1 MVLVLPF
8 LLVFILLLANVSSFW
23 HAKLT
28 NQVVA
33 RSNAWRNAMFQT
45 VGCLDNIE
53 SAASAFRVSPQLAL
67 SSLFASE
74 SARNV
79 SNLSMRALGQACEG
93 NSESFDLITAMK
105 SGEPFGGHKQSL
117 TAQFDQ
123 TSMQPHSNTGR
134 SYYLWGS
141 WGYKKASIMF
151 LQDAHVIDI
160 NGMRYRQD
168 LPMGHDPYL
177 KKWLID
183 YRGAATGGRSEA
195 EMEQFE
201 TQLEEMREWRSC
213 VEDNGGDFDDEGF
226 VITEQQTAACGE
238 QPEIDF

>member
-1 MVLVLPF
+1 MVRSVTQKGLSSIEMITVLPF

-23 HAKLT
+23 HAKLS

-33 RSNAWRNAMFQT
+33 RTNAWRNAMFQT

-53 SAASAFRVSPQLAL
+53 SAASAFRHSPQSVL
-67 SSLFASE
+67 STLFASKA
-74 SARNV
+74 ARNT

-93 NSESFDLITAMK
+93 KSESFDLINAMK
-105 SGEPFGGHKQSL
+105 TGEPFSGHKHSL
-117 TAQFDQ
+117 AALFHQ
-123 TSMQPHSNTGR
+123 TSIQPHSNTGR

-177 KKWLID
+177 QTWLIND
-183 YRGAATGGRSEA
+183 RGAASGERSD
-195 EMEQFE
+195 Q
-201 TQLEEMREWRSC
+201 
-213 VEDNGGDFDDEGF
+213 
-226 VITEQQTAACGE
+226 
-238 QPEIDF
+238 

>member
-1 MVLVLPF
+1 MAKRFTQQGLSSIEMIIVLPF
-8 LLVFILLLANVSSFW
+8 LLVFLLLLANVSSFW
-23 HAKLT
+23 HAKLS

-45 VGCLDNIE
+45 VGCLNNIE
-53 SAASAFRVSPQLAL
+53 SAASAFRDSPQSVL

-74 SARNV
+74 SARDA

-93 NSESFDLITAMK
+93 KSESFDLINAMK
-105 SGEPFGGHKQSL
+105 AGEPFSGHKQSL
-117 TAQFDQ
+117 IALFDQ

-141 WGYKKASIMF
+141 WGYKKTSMMF
-151 LQDAHVIDI
+151 LEDAHVIDI

-177 KKWLID
+177 QTWLID
-183 YRGAATGGRSEA
+183 DNGAATDGPSDQ
-195 EMEQFE
+195 EM
-201 TQLEEMREWRSC
+201 
-213 VEDNGGDFDDEGF
+213 
-226 VITEQQTAACGE
+226 
-238 QPEIDF
+238 